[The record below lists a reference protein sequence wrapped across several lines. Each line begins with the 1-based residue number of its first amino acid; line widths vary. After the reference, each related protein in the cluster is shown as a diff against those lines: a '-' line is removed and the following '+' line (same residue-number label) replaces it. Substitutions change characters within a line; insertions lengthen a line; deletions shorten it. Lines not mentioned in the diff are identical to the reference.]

1 MSHRVEVFSAMK
13 RASDRTA
20 WMWVFIGL
28 LWGIVLAVHFSN
40 LKTIDRIREARQR
53 SELVRMDEQ
62 FLQSHRQEIEKRLA
76 ERAALRHE
84 TEALSLG
91 LLKVERELRGLATRY
106 GFTEVEV
113 NREPSRG
120 MEDAVPILFAFQ
132 GSLRGVMD
140 CLESLRKEYPYLA
153 VARLALKVEPAE
165 KRVRCQALLN
175 YRYRV
180 VSAGSQT

>member
-1 MSHRVEVFSAMK
+1 MK
-13 RASDRTA
+13 REFDRTA
-20 WMWVFIGL
+20 WTWALIGL
-28 LWGIVLAVHFSN
+28 VWALVLAVHFWD
-40 LKTIDRIREARQR
+40 LRTIDRIREARQR

-62 FLQSHRQEIEKRLA
+62 FLQSHRQEIERRLA

-91 LLKVERELRGLATRY
+91 LLKVEGDLRGLAGRY

-120 MEDAVPILFAFQ
+120 MEDTVPILFAFQ

-140 CLESLRKEYPYLA
+140 CLESLRKEYPYLP
-153 VARLALKVEPAE
+153 VARLALRVEPAE